1 MEKKIET
8 LKAFFEADDYRPLTA
23 KQIAAIFAVPKSE
36 KVKLEKLLDLLEVE
50 GYLYKDDSKRYQA
63 AKRSNMYK
71 CKFEAKSKGFGFASY
86 ISEISE
92 QQKDIYISKENSLN
106 AMNGDIVLVSIYKNA
121 TKDARAEGKIV
132 KILTRNTTVVV
143 GKFEHNKTFGFVV
156 CDDNKIAKDI
166 YIPKKYI
173 NSAKTNDKVV
183 CEIMKFPEGIK
194 KAEGK
199 VLEVLGNAEDP
210 FVDILSIFKAYE
222 VTDKFNVETLKEAD
236 ALPDHVTKED
246 KKNRKIV
253 DQDKIITIDGED
265 AKDLDDA
272 VYVEKLENGNFFL
285 SVHIADVS
293 HYVKEGGAIDKE
305 AFRRGTSIYVPGKVL
320 PMLPKKLSNG
330 ICSLNENVERCAMT
344 CDMYIDKEGNIYDS
358 EVYKS
363 VITVKHRMNYTDVYK
378 MICGDKELIKKYQDV
393 YEEIMNMKELAEIL
407 IKARHDEGA
416 IDFNMEEA
424 KITIDE
430 NGNVSSVEPYKIT
443 IANRIIE
450 QFMLSANMT
459 VAEKMFYF
467 EAPFVYRIHEK
478 PDDEKLTK
486 LNSVLTLFNK
496 RLKGIQ
502 NIHPKEMQKILDE
515 ITDEKEYRIISTL
528 MLRSLKMAK
537 YSHENL
543 GHFGLSAEFYCHFTS
558 PIRRYPDLFIHRVI
572 SKYIEDNYVVADHKL
587 SKLYDKAIVAAKVSS
602 DAEKKATEIE
612 RLADD
617 MYKAKYMED
626 KVGEEYDGVI
636 SSVTS
641 FGFFVELENTVEGL
655 VQIASLKDDYYSYM
669 DEKFMLVGMHTGK
682 QYKLGDDVRVR
693 VVRADSQTKQVDFE
707 II

>member
-1 MEKKIET
+1 MEKRIET

-23 KQIAAIFAVPKSE
+23 KQIAAIFAVPKVE
-36 KVKLEKLLDLLEVE
+36 RKQFEKLLELLEVE
-50 GYLYKDDSKRYQA
+50 GYLCIDDSKRYQT

-71 CKFEAKSKGFGFASY
+71 CKYEAKSKGFGFASY
-86 ISEISE
+86 ISDISE

-106 AMNGDIVLVSIYKNA
+106 AMNGDIVLVQIYKQA
-121 TKDARAEGKIV
+121 RKDAKAEGKIV
-132 KILTRNTTVVV
+132 KVVKRNTSIVV
-143 GKFEHNKTFGFVV
+143 GKFEHNKNFGFVV

-166 YIPKKYI
+166 FIPKKFI
-173 NSAKTNDKVV
+173 NGAKTNDKVV
-183 CEIMKFPEGIK
+183 CEIIKFPDGTK

-199 VLEVLGNAEDP
+199 VVEILGNLEDP

-222 VTDKFNVETLKEAD
+222 VTDKFNKETLKEAD
-236 ALPDHVTKED
+236 AIESFVTEED

-253 DQDKIITIDGED
+253 DCDKIITIDGED

-272 VYVEKLENGNFFL
+272 VYVEKLKNGHYLL

-293 HYVKEGGAIDKE
+293 HYVKEGSALDKE
-305 AFRRGTSIYVPGKVL
+305 ALKRATSIYVPNKVI

-330 ICSLNENVERCAMT
+330 ICSLNENVERCALSV
-344 CDMYIDKEGNIYDS
+344 DMYIDNEGNIYDS
-358 EVYKS
+358 DIYKS
-363 VITVKHRMNYTDVYK
+363 IIKVKHRMSYTEVYK
-378 MICGDKELIKKYQDV
+378 IINEDKELIKKYNDV
-393 YEEIMNMKELAEIL
+393 YNEILVMKELAEIL
-407 IKARHDEGA
+407 IKRRHDEGA
-416 IDFNMEEA
+416 IDFNMEES
-424 KITIDE
+424 KIILDDKGDVIDIK
-430 NGNVSSVEPYKIT
+430 PYEIT
-443 IANRIIE
+443 IANRMIE

-467 EAPFVYRIHEK
+467 EAPFVYRVHEI
-478 PDDEKLTK
+478 PDEEKLTK
-486 LNSVLTLFNK
+486 LNAALNLFNK

-502 NIHPKEMQKILDE
+502 NIHPKEMQKILDT

-572 SKYIEDNYVVADHKL
+572 SKFIENNYVIADHKL
-587 SKLYDKAIVAAKVSS
+587 NKLYEKAVAAAKISS
-602 DAEKKATEIE
+602 DLEKRATELE

-617 MYKAKYMED
+617 MYKAKYMKN
-626 KVGEEYDGVI
+626 KVGEEFEGVI

-655 VQIASLKDDYYSYM
+655 VQIASLKDDYYNYL
-669 DEKFMLVGMHTGK
+669 DEKFMLVGLHTGK
-682 QYKLGDDVRVR
+682 QYKLGDKVKIK
-693 VVRADSQTKQVDFE
+693 VVRANPETKQIDFE
-707 II
+707 IV